1 MSSRPCRLGLGLAA
15 AGRPAYV
22 NLGRTDDIGDDR
34 TPAAM
39 RARAHA
45 LLDEAYRLG
54 VRYLDVAR
62 SYGRAEEF
70 LADWLAARPDVDD
83 VVVGSKWGYTY
94 VGEWRLDAHVHE
106 VKEHTRPAF
115 ERQLAETRELLDG
128 RLATYYVHSATVDS
142 GALDDR
148 DLHQAMAR
156 LRDEGV
162 AIGLST
168 SGPQQAEAVRRALEV
183 DVAGAPLFSWV
194 ESTWNVLEPSV
205 GPALVEAASAGWTV
219 VLKEVVANGRLTPSG
234 SEPAA
239 ESVAAA
245 EGLPTDVL
253 ATAAALA
260 QPWATYALS
269 GAVTVEQL
277 RSNVAAQDVRL
288 APGVVAA
295 LETLA
300 EAPSVYWDRRRALP
314 WG

>member
-1 MSSRPCRLGLGLAA
+1 VSSRRCRLGLGLAA

-22 NLGRTDDIGDDR
+22 NLGRADDIGDDR
-34 TPAAM
+34 TPDTM

-45 LLDEAYRLG
+45 LLDEGYRLG
-54 VRYLDVAR
+54 IRYLDVAR

-70 LADWLAARPDVDD
+70 LADWLGARPEVDD

-94 VGEWRLDAHVHE
+94 VGEWRLDADVHE

-115 ERQLAETRELLDG
+115 ERQLAETRELIDG

-148 DLHQAMAR
+148 DLHEAMAR

-168 SGPQQAEAVRRALEV
+168 SGPQQAEAVRRAMEV

-234 SEPAA
+234 SEPAV

-245 EGLPTDVL
+245 AGLPTDVL

-300 EAPSVYWDRRRALP
+300 EAPSLYWERRRALP
-314 WG
+314 WS

>member
-70 LADWLAARPDVDD
+70 LADWLAARPEVDD

>member
-1 MSSRPCRLGLGLAA
+1 VSSRPCRLGLGLAA

-22 NLGRTDDIGDDR
+22 NLGRADDIGDDR

-45 LLDEAYRLG
+45 LLDEAYRRG
-54 VRYLDVAR
+54 IRYLDVAR

-70 LADWLAARPDVDD
+70 LAGWLAARPEVDD

-94 VGEWRLDAHVHE
+94 VGGWRLDADVHE

-148 DLHQAMAR
+148 DLHEAMAQ
-156 LRDEGV
+156 LRDQGV

-183 DVAGAPLFSWV
+183 EAGGAHLFSWV

-205 GPALVEAASAGWTV
+205 GPALAEAASAGWTV

-234 SEPAA
+234 SEPAV

-245 EGLPTDVL
+245 AGLPVDVL

-277 RSNVAAQDVRL
+277 RSNVRAQDVRL
-288 APGVVAA
+288 GPSSVAA

-300 EAPSVYWDRRRALP
+300 EAPGVYWERRRALP
-314 WG
+314 WS

>member
-1 MSSRPCRLGLGLAA
+1 MTSPPRRLGLGLAA

-22 NLGRTDDIGDDR
+22 NLGRADDIGDDR

-54 VRYLDVAR
+54 IRYLDVAR

-70 LADWLAARPDVDD
+70 LADWLSDRPEVDD

-94 VGEWRLDAHVHE
+94 VGEWRLDADVHE

-128 RLATYYVHSATVDS
+128 RLATYYVHSATVES

-148 DLHQAMAR
+148 DLHDAMAR

-162 AIGLST
+162 AIGLSS
-168 SGPQQAEAVRRALEV
+168 SGQQQAEAVRRALEV
-183 DVAGAPLFSWV
+183 EAGGAPLFSWV
-194 ESTWNVLEPSV
+194 ESTWNVLEPSA
-205 GPALVEAASAGWTV
+205 GPALAEAASAGWTV
-219 VLKEVVANGRLTPSG
+219 VLKEVVANGRLTSFG
-234 SEPAA
+234 SERAA

-245 EGLPTDVL
+245 AGLPVDVL

-260 QPWATYALS
+260 RPWASYVLS
-269 GAVTVEQL
+269 GAVTVDQL
-277 RSNVAAQDVRL
+277 RSNAAAEEVRL
-288 APGVVAA
+288 DAGTVAA
-295 LETLA
+295 LEGLA
-300 EAPSVYWDRRRALP
+300 EAPGVYWERRRALP
-314 WG
+314 WS